1 MKHPHAELMK
11 AYADDCTIKIQIK
24 EHWGW
29 VDTVTPVFIR
39 DCEYRIKPEEVK
51 MIRVGRHEWQ
61 EPLKEVPTEGDVW
74 AFSFEYTAIQCC
86 SVRRLVEAA
95 IAEGVAH
102 RTEEAAEQHRNALR
116 CINRG
121 DIE

>member
-1 MKHPHAELMK
+1 MK
-11 AYADDCTIKIQIK
+11 AYADDCTLQIQVK
-24 EHWGW
+24 GDSGW
-29 VDTVTPVFIR
+29 LNCGYSPNFLR

-61 EPLKEVPTEGDVW
+61 EPLKEVPDEGGVW
-74 AFSFEYTAIQCC
+74 TFSFEYDNVIFVSPCYKI
-86 SVRRLVEAA
+86 EAA

-102 RTEEAAEQHRNALR
+102 RTKEAAEQHRQAMR

>member
-29 VDTVTPVFIR
+29 VDTLSPSFHKNVECR
-39 DCEYRIKPEEVK
+39 SKPSEVK

-61 EPLKEVPTEGDVW
+61 EPLKEVPIKSDVW
-74 AFSFEYTAIQCC
+74 TFDNCGVQYLC
-86 SVRRLVEAA
+86 SKAGIEKV

-102 RTEEAAEQHRNALR
+102 RTKEAAEQHRNALR